1 MHCADMH
8 MPAVTLRTAAV
19 LTGKDRS
26 TLLRAI
32 EHGKLSAMKSEL
44 GRYLVDPAEL
54 ERVYGALRM
63 PPVHSEAPR
72 QDALSGDGLLAARE
86 VEHLRE
92 LLERERSERERERH
106 SYERDRQTW
115 EEERTFLRTITE
127 RQSEQVRLLTDQRE
141 HVPARSPSLWARLF
155 RINA

>member
-1 MHCADMH
+1 MRCADMH
-8 MPAVTLRTAAV
+8 MPLVPLRTAAE

-32 EHGKLSAMKSEL
+32 EHGKLSATKSEL

-72 QDALSGDGLLAARE
+72 QDAQGGGAMLAARE

-92 LLERERSERERERH
+92 LLERECAERERERQ
-106 SYERDRQTW
+106 SYERDRRAW
-115 EEERTFLRTITE
+115 EEERAFLRTITE
-127 RQSEQVRLLTDQRE
+127 KQTEQVRLLADQRE
-141 HVPARSPSLWARLF
+141 QKPRSPSLLQWF
-155 RINA
+155 RRAS

>member
-1 MHCADMH
+1 MH
-8 MPAVTLRTAAV
+8 MPAVTLRTAAM

-32 EHGKLSAMKSEL
+32 EHGKLSATKSEL

-54 ERVYGALRM
+54 ERVYGALRV

-72 QDALSGDGLLAARE
+72 QDAQSGDALLAARE

-92 LLERERSERERERH
+92 LLERECTERERDRQ
-106 SYERDRQTW
+106 SYERDRRTW
-115 EEERTFLRTITE
+115 EEERAFLRTITE
-127 RQSEQVRLLTDQRE
+127 RQAEQVKLLADQRE
-141 HVPARSPSLWARLF
+141 REPARSPSLF
-155 RINA
+155 RWFRRAS